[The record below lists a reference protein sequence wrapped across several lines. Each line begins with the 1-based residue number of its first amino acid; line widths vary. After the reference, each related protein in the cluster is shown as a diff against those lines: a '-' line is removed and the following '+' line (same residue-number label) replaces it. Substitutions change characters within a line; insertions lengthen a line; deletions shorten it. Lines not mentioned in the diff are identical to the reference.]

1 MRGLCRSVDDASRLF
16 DAGVAPGSEQRSL
29 PAEGTGAEAE
39 RGYLQA
45 RGAELAVFHR
55 RADAAHAPASGCIA
69 ISMLIR
75 PPPTDQSEKSF
86 SPRYTNTSCGR
97 TPAACPTLAAIRME
111 EHTSVL
117 HSPMH
122 ISYAVFCVKK
132 TIHTHIKP

>member
-1 MRGLCRSVDDASRLF
+1 MEVVVEADVDDAARLF
-16 DAGVAPGSEQRSL
+16 DAGVAPGAEQRSL
-29 PAEGTGAEAE
+29 AAEGTGAEAE

-55 RADAAHAPASGCIA
+55 RADAAHAPASCCIA

-97 TPAACPTLAAIRME
+97 MPAACPRLPAIRAYRSRFIASLRPRR
-111 EHTSVL
+111 SVIC
-117 HSPMH
+117 H
-122 ISYAVFCVKK
+122 IPRLSERY
-132 TIHTHIKP
+132 